1 MYMER
6 SPKGRQ
12 IERLKGNADTI
23 SKRGAEIT
31 ALGDAMG
38 ESASFLKSLHDKSS
52 GQKGEA
58 IEKLQEIVGDTH
70 EQLKLAGELY
80 RPTGPVLVS
89 YATTL
94 SEVQPRLNAAV
105 KSCEELWTTFAGLP
119 GYLPGDRPTWVV
131 PPKEGSDEAT
141 ENAQDDA
148 SKKQKH
154 EEFVAEAR
162 IFDSEYDT
170 WETAFDTAVDG
181 IGNATSGKI
190 KDGFWDDVDGFVAG
204 ALEVLKVVGLILTVA
219 AIIIGGPIIA
229 ALAAIVAIATLAL
242 TLYQWSRDDAGL
254 TDVIIA
260 AIGVIPFGSMGKL
273 FGGMKGL
280 RGFADSALGGLLTG
294 AGRAPIRQEL
304 TRVFG
309 SGTAAFK
316 FTGSFGA
323 GARNFFGTLLQ
334 NHGADGRAVDSIAR
348 FFTGKGA
355 TALNNMSSAP
365 DILISVGWNMYS
377 RANTI
382 VGNIPGSGGSI
393 NSAIVHAIAGDK

>member
-6 SPKGRQ
+6 SPKGRH

-31 ALGDAMG
+31 SLGDAMVS
-38 ESASFLKSLHDKSS
+38 SAAFLKSLHDKSS

-119 GYLPGDRPTWVV
+119 GYLPDERPTWVV

-141 ENAQDDA
+141 ENAAEDA
-148 SKKQKH
+148 SKKHKH
-154 EEFVAEAR
+154 DEFVAEAR
-162 IFDSEYDT
+162 VFDSEYDT

-181 IGNATSGKI
+181 ISKATSGKI

-242 TLYQWSRDDAGL
+242 TIYQATRGDAGL

-316 FTGSFGA
+316 FTGSFGT

-334 NHGADGRAVDSIAR
+334 NHGVDGRAVDSIAR

-355 TALNNMSSAP
+355 TALGNMSSAP

>member
-6 SPKGRQ
+6 SPKGRH

-31 ALGDAMG
+31 SLGDAMG
-38 ESASFLKSLHDKSS
+38 ESAAFLKSLHDKSS

-89 YATTL
+89 YAATL
-94 SEVQPRLNAAV
+94 SQVQPRLNAAV
-105 KSCEELWTTFAGLP
+105 KTCEELWTTFAGLP
-119 GYLPGDRPTWVV
+119 GYMPGDRPSWVV

-141 ENAQDDA
+141 ENAADDA

-154 EEFVAEAR
+154 DEFVAEAR

-181 IGNATSGKI
+181 ISTATSGKI
-190 KDGFWDDVDGFVAG
+190 KDGFWDNVDGYVAV

-219 AIIIGGPIIA
+219 AIIIGGPIIG
-229 ALAAIVAIATLAL
+229 ALAAIAAIATLAL
-242 TLYQWSRDDAGL
+242 TIYQATRGDAEL

-304 TRVFG
+304 ARVFG

-323 GARNFFGTLLQ
+323 GARNLFGTLLQ
-334 NHGADGRAVDSIAR
+334 NHGVDGRAVDSIAR
-348 FFTGKGA
+348 LFTGKGA
-355 TALNNMSSAP
+355 TALSNMSSAP
-365 DILISVGWNMYS
+365 DILISVGWTMYS

>member
-1 MYMER
+1 MYMES
-6 SPKGRQ
+6 SPKGRR
-12 IERLKGNADTI
+12 IERLKGHAETI

-38 ESASFLKSLHDKSS
+38 TSAAFLKSLHDKSS

-119 GYLPGDRPTWVV
+119 GYLPGDRPSWVV
-131 PPKEGSDEAT
+131 QPKEGSDEAT
-141 ENAQDDA
+141 ENAADDA
-148 SKKQKH
+148 SKKRKH
-154 EEFVAEAR
+154 DEFVAEAR

-170 WETAFDTAVDG
+170 WEAAFDAAVDG
-181 IGNATSGKI
+181 ISNATSGKI
-190 KDGFWDDVDGFVAG
+190 KDGLWDNVDGYVAA

-242 TLYQWSRDDAGL
+242 TIYQATRGDAGL

-304 TRVFG
+304 ARVFG
-309 SGTAAFK
+309 SGTAAFR

-334 NHGADGRAVDSIAR
+334 NHGVDGRAVDSIAR
-348 FFTGKGA
+348 LFTGKGA
-355 TALNNMSSAP
+355 TALSNMSSAP
-365 DILISVGWNMYS
+365 DILISVGWTMYS